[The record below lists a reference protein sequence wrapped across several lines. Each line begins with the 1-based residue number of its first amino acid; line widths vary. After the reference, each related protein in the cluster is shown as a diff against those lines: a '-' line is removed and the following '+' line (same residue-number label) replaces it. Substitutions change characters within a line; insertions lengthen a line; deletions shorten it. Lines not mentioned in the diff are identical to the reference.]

1 MWLAFRGQGASQRPS
16 SSGCQPGTRVCVS
29 LKGGRDFCV
38 VKRTGRAL
46 LPGAAASA
54 QITGVLTVGE
64 VEANLELML

>member
-1 MWLAFRGQGASQRPS
+1 M
-16 SSGCQPGTRVCVS
+16 S

-38 VKRTGRAL
+38 VKRGGRAL